1 MDLSK
6 FIENKGLTE
15 IEIKVLN
22 YIMDNIDEVN
32 KLGVRGVAKNNFTST
47 STIMRLSKKLGYSG
61 FLEMQYN
68 LASLKKNE
76 LYSYINNSDFVDSLD
91 MDSLLKVNSSKV
103 INDFIDIIFND
114 RIDNDGN
121 KFIFIYANGF
131 SGIIADYINKKLLV
145 MGKRCI
151 LANGTDSIGVFENN
165 IDFIS
170 SIIVISKSGETPM
183 VLNKVKI
190 AKENNVKII
199 SFTNELENSISK
211 LADVSFK
218 IEDTNK
224 LDDRNLMPN
233 TFFPKVLVLLELLI
247 YEYYKRKNNNTK

>member
-22 YIMDNIDEVN
+22 YIVDNIDEVN
-32 KLGVRGVAKNNFTST
+32 KLGVRGIAKNNFTST

-68 LASLKKNE
+68 LATLKRNE
-76 LYSYINNSDFVDSLD
+76 LGDNLNERGFVDSLN
-91 MDSLLKVNSSKV
+91 MESLLKENSKDS
-103 INDFIDIIFND
+103 IDRFIDILFKD
-114 RIDNDGN
+114 DH

-131 SGIIADYINKKLLV
+131 SGIVAEYINKKLLV

-151 LANGTDSIGVFENN
+151 LSNGTDSIGVFENN
-165 IDFIS
+165 LEYIS

-183 VLNKVKI
+183 VLNKVKT
-190 AKENNVKII
+190 AKEYGIEVV
-199 SFTNELENSISK
+199 SFTNERENSISK
-211 LADVSFK
+211 LADISFK
-218 IEDTNK
+218 IDDTNK

-233 TFFPKVLVLLELLI
+233 TFFPKVLVLVELLI
-247 YEYYKRKNNNTK
+247 YEYYKRKNN

>member
-22 YIMDNIDEVN
+22 YIVDNIDEVN
-32 KLGVRGVAKNNFTST
+32 KLGVRGIAKNNYTST

-68 LASLKKNE
+68 LASLKGNE
-76 LYSYINNSDFVDSLD
+76 LGENLNERDFVDSLD
-91 MDSLLKVNSSKV
+91 MDSLLKENSSDA
-103 INDFIDIIFND
+103 INKFVDILFND
-114 RIDNDGN
+114 DS

-131 SGIIADYINKKLLV
+131 SGIVAEYINKKLLV

-151 LANGTDSIGVFENN
+151 LSNGTDSIGVFENN
-165 IDFIS
+165 LDYIS

-183 VLNKVKI
+183 VLNKVKT
-190 AKENNVKII
+190 AKEHGINVIA
-199 SFTNELENSISK
+199 FTNERENSISK

-218 IEDTNK
+218 IDDANK

-233 TFFPKVLVLLELLI
+233 TFFPKVLVLVELLI
-247 YEYYKRKNNNTK
+247 YEYYKRKNSNSK

>member
-22 YIMDNIDEVN
+22 YIVDNIDEVN
-32 KLGVRGVAKNNFTST
+32 KLGVRGIAKNNFTST

-68 LASLKKNE
+68 LATLKRNE
-76 LYSYINNSDFVDSLD
+76 LGDTLNERGFVDSLN
-91 MDSLLKVNSSKV
+91 MDSLLKENSKES
-103 INDFIDIIFND
+103 IDRFIDILFKD
-114 RIDNDGN
+114 DH

-131 SGIIADYINKKLLV
+131 SGIVAEYINKKLLV

-151 LANGTDSIGVFENN
+151 LSNGTDSIGVFENN
-165 IDFIS
+165 LD
-170 SIIVISKSGETPM
+170 TPM
-183 VLNKVKI
+183 VLNKVKT
-190 AKENNVKII
+190 AKEYGIEVV
-199 SFTNELENSISK
+199 SFTNERENSISR
-211 LADVSFK
+211 LADISFK
-218 IEDTNK
+218 IDDTNK

-233 TFFPKVLVLLELLI
+233 TFFPKVLVLVELLI
-247 YEYYKRKNNNTK
+247 YEYYRRKNN

>member
-1 MDLSK
+1 MELSK

-22 YIMDNIDEVN
+22 YIVDNIDEVN
-32 KLGVRGVAKNNFTST
+32 KLGVRGIAKNNFTST

-68 LASLKKNE
+68 LATLKRNE
-76 LYSYINNSDFVDSLD
+76 LGDTLNERGFVDSLN
-91 MDSLLKVNSSKV
+91 MDSLLKENSKES
-103 INDFIDIIFND
+103 IDRFIDILFKD
-114 RIDNDGN
+114 DH

-131 SGIIADYINKKLLV
+131 SGIVAEYINKKLLV

-151 LANGTDSIGVFENN
+151 LSNGTDSIGVFENN
-165 IDFIS
+165 LDYIS

-183 VLNKVKI
+183 VLNKVKT
-190 AKENNVKII
+190 AKEYGIEVV
-199 SFTNELENSISK
+199 SFTNERENSISR
-211 LADVSFK
+211 LADISFK
-218 IEDTNK
+218 IDDTNK

-233 TFFPKVLVLLELLI
+233 TFFPKVLVLVELLI
-247 YEYYKRKNNNTK
+247 YEYYRQKNN

>member
-22 YIMDNIDEVN
+22 YIVDNIDEVN
-32 KLGVRGVAKNNFTST
+32 KLGVRGIAKNNFTST

-68 LASLKKNE
+68 LATLKRNE
-76 LYSYINNSDFVDSLD
+76 LGDNLNERGFVDSLN
-91 MDSLLKVNSSKV
+91 MESLLKENSKDS
-103 INDFIDIIFND
+103 IDRFIDILFKD
-114 RIDNDGN
+114 DH

-131 SGIIADYINKKLLV
+131 SGIVAEYINKKLLV

-151 LANGTDSIGVFENN
+151 LSNGTDSIGVFENN
-165 IDFIS
+165 LDYIS
-170 SIIVISKSGETPM
+170 PIIVISKSGETPM
-183 VLNKVKI
+183 VLNKVKT
-190 AKENNVKII
+190 AKEYGIEVV
-199 SFTNELENSISK
+199 SFTNERENSISK
-211 LADVSFK
+211 LADISFK
-218 IEDTNK
+218 IDDTNK

-233 TFFPKVLVLLELLI
+233 TFFPKVLVLVELLI
-247 YEYYKRKNNNTK
+247 YEYYKRKNN

>member
-22 YIMDNIDEVN
+22 YIIDNIDEVN
-32 KLGVRGVAKNNFTST
+32 KLGVRGIAKENFTST

-68 LASLKKNE
+68 LASLKRNE
-76 LYSYINNSDFVDSLD
+76 RVDIINERGFVDSLN
-91 MDSLLKVNSSKV
+91 MESLLEENSKESIDK
-103 INDFIDIIFND
+103 FIDILFKD
-114 RIDNDGN
+114 DY

-131 SGIIADYINKKLLV
+131 SGIVAEYINKKLLV

-151 LANGTDSIGVFENN
+151 LSNGTDSIGVFENN
-165 IDFIS
+165 LDYIS

-183 VLNKVKI
+183 VLNKVKT
-190 AKENNVKII
+190 AKEYGIEVV
-199 SFTNELENSISK
+199 SFTNERENSISK
-211 LADVSFK
+211 LADISFK
-218 IEDTNK
+218 IDDTNK

-233 TFFPKVLVLLELLI
+233 TFFPKVLVLVELLI
-247 YEYYKRKNNNTK
+247 YEYYKRKNN

>member
-22 YIMDNIDEVN
+22 YIVDNIDEVN
-32 KLGVRGVAKNNFTST
+32 KLGVRGIAKNNFTST

-68 LASLKKNE
+68 LATLKRNE
-76 LYSYINNSDFVDSLD
+76 LGDNLNERGFVDSLN
-91 MDSLLKVNSSKV
+91 MESLLKENSKDS
-103 INDFIDIIFND
+103 IDRFIDILFKD
-114 RIDNDGN
+114 DH

-131 SGIIADYINKKLLV
+131 SGIVAEYINKKLLV

-151 LANGTDSIGVFENN
+151 LSNGTDSIGVFENN
-165 IDFIS
+165 LDYIS

-183 VLNKVKI
+183 VLNKVKK
-190 AKENNVKII
+190 AKEYGIEVV
-199 SFTNELENSISK
+199 SFTNERENSISK
-211 LADVSFK
+211 LADISFK
-218 IEDTNK
+218 IDDTNK

-233 TFFPKVLVLLELLI
+233 TFFPKVLVLVELLI
-247 YEYYKRKNNNTK
+247 YEYYKRKNN